1 MPSWQSLSI
10 PKALRWL
17 RLSPKKL
24 KRNQRLG
31 FALDSPHTTSTLG
44 FISPKKHKMQN
55 PLSAGSIVVSAG
67 SASFLLG
74 DWLDDTDEEPDKQ
87 ELEAHYM
94 YMAKIQEQP
103 EHINDTYV
111 VEKIDSNV
119 IPDSTDM
126 CDNEGKDD
134 QNIEE
139 CDDERVVL
147 ANLIANLKLDT
158 DENKRIQNTGTKV
171 YAAGLQLLER
181 LQLAK
186 RIKMSLDRDKEL
198 VGEQENYG
206 KIRMYCK
213 PTRTP
218 WSIKGGP
225 RALVKISSSQVHK
238 KRSRIGINQWYQ
250 SFSLRNFDL
259 EDMEFE
265 STNSNTTAK
274 LPILKLGDR
283 DVVIG
288 LEAYLTNLRTYA
300 RSVGHN
306 RMHGFEVSILAKY
319 EGAKST
325 NREDKQERFV
335 INANDTAGSPR
346 IKEVYDWSDKQRT
359 SSDEY
364 GSNAIFQTSELLGS
378 QITDKSKKGLGYSAV
393 PPPHP
398 LIYNIPKKLDL
409 SYSGLD
415 EFKEPE
421 FKGYGSSDITKESE
435 CCCDKKSDES
445 KENSDN
451 PLVKEKVSKDTSSF
465 VESSLNVDKETVFPV
480 DKKGNSKKLEWAEAN
495 QRQATTRYTDLLTV
509 DSQGHDWETIIAY
522 LLVYKNVMVV
532 HVNILEG
539 GALEVEFL
547 IRSMLW
553 QEAFTINFKKHK
565 YAVKDNLF
573 MRPRRFSTILNT
585 LDRLGKFDGKSDEGF
600 FVGYSLSSKAFR
612 VYNTRTKRVEENFHI
627 GFLENKPMIEG
638 NGPKWL
644 FDIYSLTQ
652 SMNYVPVAT
661 GTIINESAGIQG
673 ELNAGTSEENNQD
686 CIVMPIWK
694 DASYFDSPTQDVD
707 NGEPKSAADD
717 QKQDGDC

>member
-1 MPSWQSLSI
+1 
-10 PKALRWL
+10 
-17 RLSPKKL
+17 
-24 KRNQRLG
+24 
-31 FALDSPHTTSTLG
+31 
-44 FISPKKHKMQN
+44 
-55 PLSAGSIVVSAG
+55 
-67 SASFLLG
+67 
-74 DWLDDTDEEPDKQ
+74 
-87 ELEAHYM
+87 
-94 YMAKIQEQP
+94 MAKECRKPKWVKDYAYHKEKMMLASRKRRQP

-111 VEKIDSNV
+111 VEKIESNV

-158 DENKRIQNTGTKV
+158 DENKRIQNSAGTKV

-335 INANDTAGSPR
+335 INANDTAGGIRLSKTCLKNYETLKKQCDDLIVKLNQTEFTAATYKIGLATVEEQLITYR
-346 IKEVYDWSDKQRT
+346 KNEVL
-359 SSDEY
+359 
-364 GSNAIFQTSELLGS
+364 FSEEVAVRKREVACKDYKINLLGS

-421 FKGYGSSDITKESE
+421 FKGHGSSDITKESE

-451 PLVKEKVSKDTSSF
+451 PLVKEQVSKDTSSF

-565 YAVKDNLF
+565 YAVKDNLV
-573 MRPRRFSTILNT
+573 STQ
-585 LDRLGKFDGKSDEGF
+585 E
-600 FVGYSLSSKAFR
+600 
-612 VYNTRTKRVEENFHI
+612 
-627 GFLENKPMIEG
+627 
-638 NGPKWL
+638 
-644 FDIYSLTQ
+644 
-652 SMNYVPVAT
+652 
-661 GTIINESAGIQG
+661 
-673 ELNAGTSEENNQD
+673 ELNAGISEEISQD

-717 QKQDGDC
+717 QKQEIGDC